1 MSHALLKYPGSKWK
15 ISDWII
21 CHFPK
26 HKVYLEPFFGS
37 GACFFNKAPCYTE
50 TINDINGDIVNLFKV
65 CREFPEELSRQL
77 MLTPFARDEFVA
89 CYERTDDPI
98 EQARRTLVRYHQ
110 SFGTTN
116 SCKRSWRNVQ
126 TYGGPRTATM
136 WNNLPEIIYDV
147 ALRLKDAQIENT
159 DALELIRRYNH
170 PQTLI
175 YIDPPYLAELRK
187 RYMYQNEMDDS
198 AHVKLLD
205 CIKQSDSMIIISGYD
220 NELYN
225 KELDGWFTDTV
236 NAQAQFG
243 KSRKEKIWMNFPYQ
257 YSLFSS

>member
-1 MSHALLKYPGSKWK
+1 MNALLKYPGSKWK

-21 CHFPK
+21 SHFPK

-37 GACFFNKAPCYTE
+37 GACFFNKAPAYIE
-50 TINDINGDIVNLFKV
+50 TINDMDGNIVNLFKV
-65 CREFPEELSRQL
+65 CREHPEELSRQL
-77 MLTPFARDEFVA
+77 MLTPYSRDEFVS
-89 CYERTDDPI
+89 CYDGAADPI

-110 SFGTTN
+110 SFGTSNGYKT
-116 SCKRSWRNVQ
+116 SWRNVQ

-136 WNNLPEIIYDV
+136 WNNLPEYVRDV

-159 DALELIRRYNH
+159 DALEVIQRYNH
-170 PQTLI
+170 PETLI

-187 RYMYQNEMDDS
+187 RNMYRHEMS
-198 AHVKLLD
+198 SEQHLKLLALA
-205 CIKQSDSMIIISGYD
+205 KQSKSMIIISGYD

-225 KELDGWFTDTV
+225 RELNGWYTDSI

-243 KSRKEKIWMNFPYQ
+243 KSRIEKIWLNFPYQ
-257 YSLFSS
+257 YSLF